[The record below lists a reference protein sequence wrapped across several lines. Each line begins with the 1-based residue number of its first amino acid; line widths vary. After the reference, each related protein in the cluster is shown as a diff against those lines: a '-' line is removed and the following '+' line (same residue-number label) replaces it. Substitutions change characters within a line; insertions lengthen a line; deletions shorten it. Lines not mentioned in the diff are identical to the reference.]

1 MCIFYVIQQI
11 IRALILKFEKKRCFP
26 FKNGFLFPAPPIQSE
41 EIAGSFQ
48 HCIGD
53 GGDVRQVKL
62 YSRLP
67 CAQKRRK
74 CKFVPRLLSMIADSR
89 PSRFTANVPVVNASA
104 SNWQVLHLVW
114 FSLQE
119 FSKKVKNYSRKS
131 RWFTNHA
138 KVNAYFTDHGKIEN
152 SFPSTENIDSRIT
165 EKINPHSR
173 FTQSKN
179 SHSRVTK
186 KVQGTRLKDNEK
198 FCRPMISCKAMT
210 KLLYGN
216 SEKSLY
222 LFQVRGNVRTRL
234 A

>member
-1 MCIFYVIQQI
+1 MPFLRNLTNYPCFNTEVW
-11 IRALILKFEKKRCFP
+11 KKRCFP
-26 FKNGFLFPAPPIQSE
+26 FKNGLLFPAPPIQCLKSE
-41 EIAGSFQ
+41 EIVGSFQ

-53 GGDVRQVKL
+53 GGEVRQIKL

-89 PSRFTANVPVVNASA
+89 PSRFTVNVPVVSASA

-114 FSLQE
+114 CSLQE

-152 SFPSTENIDSRIT
+152 SFPRT
-165 EKINPHSR
+165 EKYR
-173 FTQSKN
+173 FTNHGKN
-179 SHSRVTK
+179 KSSFALHAK
-186 KVQGTRLKDNEK
+186 QKWPLTRHEESMGD
-198 FCRPMISCKAMT
+198 PQI
-210 KLLYGN
+210 
-216 SEKSLY
+216 
-222 LFQVRGNVRTRL
+222 
-234 A
+234 